1 MNDIKELIHNLIE
14 KNGKFQFILIIL
26 LCLNSIQVGINHTIT
41 SFHIYTPTFYCND
54 NAAPQCSKNSTSCCD
69 VVVNGTKCPNGFTFD
84 ENDDK
89 TVTVQWSLVCSE
101 EFLGPL
107 INTLYFVGV
116 TIGSLVCSTL
126 CDLWGRKRLVLACMY
141 LQAIMS
147 LGLYF
152 SNSLIAF
159 TMFRVAQGFFI
170 QGLQTCSYTL
180 MLEYCPSR
188 KRTAA
193 AVLWEINWAIGL
205 GLLGG
210 ISYFIRDWRTLT
222 LVLLIPTALSLFYFW
237 IIPESVSWL
246 YANGRSEEAL
256 EIIKDIAKKN
266 KNSQLLENCNRFSF
280 NEKPLLEKNGANL
293 ATDETHGMINNVK
306 ENESLVEEKFH
317 ITDLVRNPIIRKHLI
332 IVISIWFSVTLSY
345 YGILYFLP
353 NLAGSRHVNF
363 LIGAAVEAAAYIL
376 AYFVLS
382 RFGRRIPMTFYQ
394 FSNGALIV
402 LMGLIALADK
412 TPTLDIVLTVIAL
425 IGKGLAVSS
434 FCSMFIFG
442 SELFPTVCR
451 GVSLGLCG
459 FAARC
464 GSLLAP
470 QLMFMI
476 TFLPA
481 YVPMVI
487 MAVLLFI
494 SGTATLW
501 LPETLSTQLPNTL
514 EETNEV
520 WGKKK

>member
-1 MNDIKELIHNLIE
+1 
-14 KNGKFQFILIIL
+14 
-26 LCLNSIQVGINHTIT
+26 
-41 SFHIYTPTFYCND
+41 
-54 NAAPQCSKNSTSCCD
+54 
-69 VVVNGTKCPNGFTFD
+69 
-84 ENDDK
+84 
-89 TVTVQWSLVCSE
+89 
-101 EFLGPL
+101 
-107 INTLYFVGV
+107 
-116 TIGSLVCSTL
+116 
-126 CDLWGRKRLVLACMY
+126 
-141 LQAIMS
+141 
-147 LGLYF
+147 
-152 SNSLIAF
+152 
-159 TMFRVAQGFFI
+159 
-170 QGLQTCSYTL
+170 
-180 MLEYCPSR
+180 
-188 KRTAA
+188 
-193 AVLWEINWAIGL
+193 
-205 GLLGG
+205 
-210 ISYFIRDWRTLT
+210 
-222 LVLLIPTALSLFYFW
+222 
-237 IIPESVSWL
+237 
-246 YANGRSEEAL
+246 
-256 EIIKDIAKKN
+256 
-266 KNSQLLENCNRFSF
+266 
-280 NEKPLLEKNGANL
+280 
-293 ATDETHGMINNVK
+293 MINNVK